1 MVTVAIVMFQYSFWS
16 ICCACVAAINTSN
29 SPNLIVTLTALVYD
43 PTIWPRRCFLYC
55 LWPTCLATS
64 PPTDIINLEVFKQIS
79 RMISKFYSKFSASCN
94 GVSFCTPCLLIFR
107 VLGIQQHPLLDSSLF
122 SIFTL
127 GLFEELLP
135 FIKSIPKLPAL
146 TPL

>member
-1 MVTVAIVMFQYSFWS
+1 MFFILFVANFGLQPATLDSVK
-16 ICCACVAAINTSN
+16 
-29 SPNLIVTLTALVYD
+29 SPSYRHNN
-43 PTIWPRRCFLYC
+43 
-55 LWPTCLATS
+55 
-64 PPTDIINLEVFKQIS
+64 IINLEVFKQIS

-94 GVSFCTPCLLIFR
+94 GVSLYTMPVDISSMSQ